1 MPRQGDA
8 GAKNGAGLKK
18 FLTELGKNPW
28 SVKSEHLLE
37 VPLLK
42 EIRKF
47 VGIPRPEDKLG
58 ESVSIEADLEKIIT
72 VEEEEEAAKGKAAAE
87 EAAEDKAA
95 AEEEAAAKTR

>member
-18 FLTELGKNPW
+18 VLTELGKNPW
-28 SVKSEHLLE
+28 SVKSEHLIE

-47 VGIPRPEDKLG
+47 VGIPCPEDKLG
-58 ESVSIEADLEKIIT
+58 ESHSIEEDLEKIMT
-72 VEEEEEAAKGKAAAE
+72 VEEKATAGE
-87 EAAEDKAA
+87 EAAEAKGA
-95 AEEEAAAKTR
+95 AEEEAAATAR